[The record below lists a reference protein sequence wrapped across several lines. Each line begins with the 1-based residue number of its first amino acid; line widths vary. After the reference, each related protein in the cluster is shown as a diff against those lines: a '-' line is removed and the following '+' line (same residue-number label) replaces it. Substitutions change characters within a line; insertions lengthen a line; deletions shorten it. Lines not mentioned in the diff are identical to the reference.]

1 MGGIFAGPIF
11 DGEELRVYMQRKNGQ
26 VLELTGFV
34 ERMSVSTTAD
44 LLNVTS
50 VQDNVKRYIPV
61 ETINKV
67 SINMVA
73 GEITWGDF
81 LKPKRSTTRE
91 WLCEWCDR
99 PNRAERQT
107 CESCGAVR
115 PFLI

>member
-1 MGGIFAGPIF
+1 MNSIGAIF

-34 ERMSVSTTAD
+34 ERMSVSTTVD
-44 LLNVTS
+44 LLNITTVE
-50 VQDNVKRYIPV
+50 DNETRYMPV
-61 ETINKV
+61 ETSSKV
-67 SINMVA
+67 AIDMVA

-81 LKPKRSTTRE
+81 LKPKRSTTME

-99 PNRAERQT
+99 PNGAERQT
-107 CESCGAVR
+107 CASCGAVR